1 MIFCIRL
8 YIYLMIVVSL
18 MGMGVHAEVFYS
30 LLFFSFFLGLVTCDL
45 EIAFANFYFGETI
58 LSPLKVTP
66 KLQYPSKLPTFKI
79 GFLHQNLNAF

>member
-8 YIYLMIVVSL
+8 YIYLMIMVSL

-30 LLFFSFFLGLVTCDL
+30 FLFSFFLVLVTCGL
-45 EIAFANFYFGETI
+45 EISFANFYFGETI